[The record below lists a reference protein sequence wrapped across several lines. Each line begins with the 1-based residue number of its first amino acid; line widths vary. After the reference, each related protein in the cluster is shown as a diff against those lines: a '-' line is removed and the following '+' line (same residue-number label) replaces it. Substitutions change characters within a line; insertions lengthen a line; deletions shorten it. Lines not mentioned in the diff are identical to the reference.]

1 MLFAS
6 IDQTTIN
13 RTCRY
18 SGEVKCLSGQSGDQ
32 RSNVLYVRS
41 SNCEAGH
48 APKINWLLEGL
59 FQILQ
64 IDLRQFHNN
73 TDLLSLRFRPCRS
86 DYRWLFH
93 PRQEEPVDS
102 QRRPPALTI
111 PCRACMPG
119 VYRPTACPELRAQ
132 FPA

>member
-1 MLFAS
+1 MELPKIDLKYLKEAFKEPINFWGMAGFAVAAA
-6 IDQTTIN
+6 
-13 RTCRY
+13 Y
-18 SGEVKCLSGQSGDQ
+18 
-32 RSNVLYVRS
+32 VLYVRS

-64 IDLRQFHNN
+64 IDLRQFHSN